1 MSFMLADDSALELA
15 VSQYERDGFA
25 VLRVFT
31 DEQVTLIEKFAR
43 DWLRRLI
50 REATPSGSSV
60 DHLPLET
67 YHEWWQKEGINHSS
81 LFRAANRYAVPEGA
95 LKEALLNDRI
105 WRFLGRVHKGKLEN
119 WADPGLGW
127 LGFRFVRPGM
137 NDGYPTSC
145 KAWGAA
151 SRVISCWLPVNGLS
165 SNETIALVPG
175 SHRKEYERYLPEN
188 QKFTAGEYRLAN
200 APADLTYVRPELK
213 RGDIIFFHPRTL
225 HTEDVVK
232 SPITRLNLEYRFN
245 PAD

>member
-1 MSFMLADDSALELA
+1 MRPGENDLDLA

-31 DEQVTLIEKFAR
+31 DEQIALVEQYGR
-43 DWLRRLI
+43 EWLRRLI
-50 REATPSGSSV
+50 RSAAPTSASV

-67 YHEWWQKEGINHSS
+67 YHLWWQREGIVHAS
-81 LFRAANRYAVPEGA
+81 LFRAANRYVVPQGA
-95 LKEALLNDRI
+95 LKDALLNDRI
-105 WRFLGRVHKGKLEN
+105 WQFLHRVHEGKLEA

-151 SRVISCWLPVNGLS
+151 ARVISCWLPIIGHS
-165 SNETIALVPG
+165 QNETIALVSG
-175 SHRKEYERYLPEN
+175 SHRKEYDRYLPEN

-200 APADLTYVRPELK
+200 PPADLIYVRPELK

-225 HTEDVVK
+225 HTEDVEK

-245 PAD
+245 PVD